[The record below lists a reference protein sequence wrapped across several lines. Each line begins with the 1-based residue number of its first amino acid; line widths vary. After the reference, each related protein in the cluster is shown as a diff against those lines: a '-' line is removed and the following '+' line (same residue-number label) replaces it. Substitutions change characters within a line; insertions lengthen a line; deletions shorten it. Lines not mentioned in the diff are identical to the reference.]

1 MGKETFHSHTRTRRY
16 TSFRS
21 SLLAV
26 CNMIS
31 QTASA
36 CIHDAKLC
44 NGVVVLCRC
53 LSRVAFASRCNL
65 ASKSRHRREI
75 EARFVAAL
83 SRLGRRVSP
92 RSVERRSAT
101 TGRHGDL
108 TGTATSP
115 AGRTRWAVASPSFIP
130 SHRYN
135 DGLASTDSGQRS
147 IPLHNIQSVVRQ
159 YFHALWRPKTKWC

>member
-1 MGKETFHSHTRTRRY
+1 MLFITCRVTSLEATRSVFENHKIIFRMFQETFHSHAHTHTRTQTRRY

-31 QTASA
+31 QAASA

-53 LSRVAFASRCNL
+53 ISRVAFASCCNL

-108 TGTATSP
+108 TGRADTM
-115 AGRTRWAVASPSFIP
+115 GRRVAVVHS
-130 SHRYN
+130 
-135 DGLASTDSGQRS
+135 
-147 IPLHNIQSVVRQ
+147 
-159 YFHALWRPKTKWC
+159 